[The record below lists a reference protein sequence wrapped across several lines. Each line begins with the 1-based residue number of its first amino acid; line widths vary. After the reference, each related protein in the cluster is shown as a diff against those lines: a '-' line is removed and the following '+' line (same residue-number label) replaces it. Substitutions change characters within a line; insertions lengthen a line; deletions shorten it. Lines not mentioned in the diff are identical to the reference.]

1 MIPVVPGATSVKF
14 HLLINDTTGTFL
26 MGNWTASGATLAYN
40 IGESG
45 TWTKV
50 TIGQGTEGTWSSG
63 TIVDSATS
71 STSPVLGYIQVCVP
85 DASVPSALGQRV
97 AFKLDNGTAS
107 GSRAMFPLPFT
118 LVGSNVNAAAMDTN
132 SHYLVNVVAMN
143 YSTAAAATLSL
154 VTNDSNSNLKVSPQL
169 NGIALLSQ
177 PDTAG
182 TMTLCLTLTTY
193 TGNTPQTGDAFARI
207 GTAGVGLTNLG
218 DTRIAHL
225 DADVTS
231 RMATYVQPTGFL
243 AATFPSGTIAST
255 TNITAGTIATVTTLT
270 NLPAITANWLTAA
283 GIAASA
289 LNGKGDWLLSSGYT
303 VPPTVSA
310 IRIEMDTNS
319 TKLDVATGTRL
330 ASASYTAPDNSGI
343 ASAASNAATAATNAN
358 TAANQA
364 SNAAAAT
371 TALGLIITTLF
382 DGITSMRNWLR
393 AALRNSTADATALL
407 EINGTSSD
415 YSPSRDSLSAIGRGG
430 TLLATGWTISAN
442 KIVWTAANL
451 ANAPSGG
458 GGSGL
463 TGPNPIT
470 VTFLDANL
478 DPVPLVQFTVVG
490 QGPGRAG
497 SDGIAT
503 FGLPTETSTGY
514 TLTAQITG
522 GVLFPSTDFTVSGT
536 TAVTVTGTGIT
547 IPAPSAPNC
556 ITGFL
561 YSKTNGVLTPGLV
574 MHYQQVGPI
583 DGPGYGYDEV
593 ETNVTSDANSVWA
606 ITDLEPGGRYT
617 FWITS
622 TRKVTY
628 TIPLGTSTPYLLPFN
643 LV

>member
-310 IRIEMDTNS
+310 T
-319 TKLDVATGTRL
+319 
-330 ASASYTAPDNSGI
+330 
-343 ASAASNAATAATNAN
+343 SNAATAATNAN

-593 ETNVTSDANSVWA
+593 ETDVTSDAQSIWA
-606 ITDLEPGGRYT
+606 MTDLEPGGRYT

-628 TIPLGTSTPYLLPFN
+628 TIPLGTSTPYLLPLN